1 MFSNKSKKKNNTS
14 INSKSNKTLRKTKK
28 INCSPSVAGKTPHK
42 NTCFTPIILDRIK
55 MEYNKDHIDDQIHA
69 TNTNE
74 IWHEL
79 HNKLTSCPKEDC
91 WLNQIDDVNL
101 RNKIHEYI
109 FAPKQ
114 PPNWEKEPNE
124 WLTNINILD
133 VLSQYEEAYPE
144 FEFIGP
150 SFIDFDVMVRDN
162 ACVTPELCNFSLKD
176 YILKKKFKI
185 GITFNLDKHTQGGSH
200 WVSMFIDIKDKFIFY
215 FDSGGTLSIPK
226 EMKVLVDRI
235 IDQGR
240 KLKTPIKF
248 KFYENYPLEHQMGDT
263 ECGMYSIFFI
273 ITMLTNK
280 AEDKVFNYRQ
290 KINLFKKKRI
300 PDKYVE
306 KYRNIYFNK

>member
-1 MFSNKSKKKNNTS
+1 MFSKKNKIKNINS
-14 INSKSNKTLRKTKK
+14 INGKTKNFRKTQK
-28 INCSPSVAGKTPHK
+28 INCSPSVAGKTPNK
-42 NTCFTPIILDRIK
+42 NTCFTPIILNRIK
-55 MEYNKDHIDDQIHA
+55 IEYNKDHTQDQIHS
-69 TNTNE
+69 TNANE
-74 IWHEL
+74 IWYEL

-91 WLNQIDDVNL
+91 WLKQIDDVNL
-101 RNKIHEYI
+101 RNKINKYI
-109 FAPKQ
+109 FVPKR
-114 PPNWEKEPNE
+114 PPDWEKDPNE
-124 WLTNINILD
+124 WLTNIDIFD
-133 VLSQYEEAYPE
+133 VLSQYEEAYSE

-162 ACVTPELCNFSLKD
+162 ACVTPELCNFSLKN

-235 IDQGR
+235 IDQG
-240 KLKTPIKF
+240 KQLNPPIKF

-280 AEDKVFNYRQ
+280 VEDKIFNYRQ

-306 KYRNIYFNK
+306 KYRNIYFNN